1 MIERNRFNSIVCYCH
16 TSILSV
22 CFWLNQRRTIVG
34 NQSIH
39 WIDSNGRDGSPSRCW
54 IFVSA
59 SVRFGTFQWQKKHHW
74 RPGASICRGFLQRP
88 SMCDMLQCVYSWVA
102 QQTVRLEKFPCGN
115 WHQRL
120 QMLWTH
126 SCQGEVSTVQQQQW
140 LNL

>member
-59 SVRFGTFQWQKKHHW
+59 SVRFGTFQWQKNITEDQV
-74 RPGASICRGFLQRP
+74 RRYVEGFYNDRACVICYNAYIREWLSKP
-88 SMCDMLQCVYSWVA
+88 CDLKNFIVAIGIRDCKCYELIRAREKSQQYS
-102 QQTVRLEKFPCGN
+102 
-115 WHQRL
+115 
-120 QMLWTH
+120 
-126 SCQGEVSTVQQQQW
+126 SSSD
-140 LNL
+140 